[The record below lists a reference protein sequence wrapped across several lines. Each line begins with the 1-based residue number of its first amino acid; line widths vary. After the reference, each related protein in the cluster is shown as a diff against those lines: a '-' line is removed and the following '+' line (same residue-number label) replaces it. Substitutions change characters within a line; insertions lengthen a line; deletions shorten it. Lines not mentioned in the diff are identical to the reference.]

1 MKKIFYLIFF
11 ACFFLNGV
19 ICSAAEEGNIE
30 LDLTDADLPQEITL
44 QDQINTV
51 LEVGNFFEKNYPG
64 DMILEDLTDDLAK
77 FFPEATTQQLY
88 DRSEWVRDGVR
99 FYRFVKDI
107 YGKVKEK
114 MLMPEEPPLVVAEE
128 DYDTGYNEE
137 YIETKPD
144 EVAVIEDFKKVLSYG
159 PDSRDYKA
167 FKEKYIKDSEKN
179 MPADAFENF
188 SRMLKKLEWKKL
200 PFYGLF
206 YEDPFSGRDGMGEWV
221 KQDENWVRLIAEDSK
236 IGDKKTVRGAV
247 HFHILDGYA
256 VSAYQKGNLPAP
268 TFDFSGSENLEKAS
282 IFRPYPERII
292 SDSPENDLIAYS
304 ENFAIPVLFEV
315 KDNQSNMKLSAD
327 VKFTLCKIETGEC
340 REVNAKPEMTLHPGM
355 VFRSA
360 VRNFVAQS
368 FNLLPQTSGDLK
380 LKAAVI
386 DEGDEKEGQVL
397 RLVYTRLH
405 DTAKVDVFADS
416 EEHLEFQRPRI
427 AINDDEITVRL
438 IPKEKQNDL
447 VGKEF
452 EITVSYNEHDSFRE
466 KVVAEKAS
474 WFDFMQ
480 NKLSLGIVLI
490 AVLGGFILNFMPCVF
505 PVLSVKL
512 ISLTGFGKR
521 TQGKL
526 RREFFLTILGIFLS
540 FWIIS
545 AVLSLLKYLG
555 YSIGWGM
562 QFQNPFFLVLM
573 IFVVSLFIT
582 QLCGLIEF
590 RTPDWVNHLVSKNRD
605 KDGIMHFLT
614 GILVVVM
621 ATPCTAPYLGTAVG
635 FALSGSVV
643 DIFVIMTAVALG
655 LSIPYLMLL
664 FVSDISIYLPKPGAW
679 MNKLSRFMILM
690 LILTLIWL
698 MSVLYAQTDVKAIIH
713 LSLYL
718 LVFLV
723 IIALRSSMIRKMEI
737 LSEDGEIKRLAYHM
751 INAVVIFVCLVL
763 VFFSMLDVSRHFD
776 RHRKINLENK
786 LQFINYQEIADYVK
800 DDKIVV
806 VAVGADWCLTC
817 MYNDVAVFSNF
828 QVRRLLREENFV
840 LIEVDWTN
848 YNKEV
853 LDFMEKFGRKGL
865 PFYVLFSKMIPDG
878 MVLPEVLTEHGF
890 MKIIEDI
897 KGR

>member
-11 ACFFLNGV
+11 ACFFLNSM
-19 ICSAAEEGNIE
+19 ICPAAEEGLVE
-30 LDLTDADLPQEITL
+30 LDLTEADMPKEITL

-51 LEVGNFFEKNYPG
+51 WEVGSFFEKNYPG
-64 DMILEDLTDDLAK
+64 DMIFDDLTDDLAK

-99 FYRFVKDI
+99 FYRFVREVYD
-107 YGKVKEK
+107 KVKEK
-114 MLMPEEPPLVVAEE
+114 MLVPEEPPLIVAEE
-128 DYDTGYNEE
+128 DYDTGYTGE

-167 FKEKYIKDSEKN
+167 FKEKYIKDAEKE
-179 MPADAFENF
+179 MPADTFENF

-221 KQDENWVRLIAEDSK
+221 KQDESWVRLITEDSK
-236 IGDKKTVRGAV
+236 IGDKKTVRGAI
-247 HFHILDGYA
+247 HFNLIDGYA
-256 VSAYQKGNLPAP
+256 MLAYQKGTLPAP
-268 TFDFSGSENLEKAS
+268 SFDFSASENLEKAS
-282 IFRPYPERII
+282 TFRPYPERII
-292 SDSPENDLIAYS
+292 KEGADNDIIAYS
-304 ENFAIPVLFEV
+304 GNFAIPVLFEV
-315 KDNQSNMKLSAD
+315 KDNQADLKLTAD
-327 VKFTLCKIETGEC
+327 VKFSLCRIETGEC
-340 REVNAKPEMTLHPGM
+340 REVNFKPEMTLRPGM

-360 VRNFVAQS
+360 VRNFVTQS
-368 FNLLPQTSGDLK
+368 FNLLPQTGGNLK

-386 DEGDEKEGQVL
+386 DDGGDDEGQVL
-397 RLVYTRLH
+397 RLVYKRLRE
-405 DTAKVDVFADS
+405 TAKVDVFADG
-416 EEHLEFQRPRI
+416 EEHWEFQRPRI

-438 IPKEKQNDL
+438 IPKEKQNNL

-466 KVVAEKAS
+466 KVVAQEAS

-480 NKLSLGIVLI
+480 NQLSLGIILI
-490 AVLGGFILNFMPCVF
+490 AILGGFILNFMPCVF

-521 TQGKL
+521 KSGNL

-545 AVLSLLKYLG
+545 AVLCLLKYLG
-555 YSIGWGM
+555 HSIGWGM
-562 QFQNPFFLVLM
+562 QFQNPVFLVLM
-573 IFVVSLFIT
+573 IFVVSLFIA

-590 RTPDWVNHLVSKNRD
+590 RTPEWVNRLSAKTGS

-614 GILVVVM
+614 GVLVVVM

-635 FALSGSVV
+635 FALSGSMV

-690 LILTLIWL
+690 LLLTLVWL

-718 LVFLV
+718 LAFV
-723 IIALRSSMIRKMEI
+723 IFIALRSSIVKKMEL

-751 INAVVIFVCLVL
+751 VNAVIILLCLIF
-763 VFFSMLDVSRHFD
+763 VFFSVLDVNRHFD

-800 DDKIVV
+800 DDNIVI

-828 QVRRLLREENFV
+828 QVRRLLNEEKFV

-848 YNKEV
+848 YNEEV

-878 MVLPEVLTEHGF
+878 MVLPEVLTERSF

>member
-11 ACFFLNGV
+11 ACFLLNGM
-19 ICSAAEEGNIE
+19 ICPAAEEGKVE
-30 LDLTDADLPQEITL
+30 LELTDEDLPREITL

-51 LEVGNFFEKNYPG
+51 VEIGSFFEKNYPG
-64 DMILEDLTDDLAK
+64 DMIFEDLTDDLAK
-77 FFPEATTQQLY
+77 FFPGATTQQLY

-99 FYRFVKDI
+99 FYRFVRDTYNKA
-107 YGKVKEK
+107 KEK
-114 MLMPEEPPLVVAEE
+114 MLVPEEPPLIVAEK
-128 DYDTGYNEE
+128 DYDTGYDGE

-167 FKEKYIKDSEKN
+167 FKEKYIKDTEKE
-179 MPADAFENF
+179 MPADSFENF

-221 KQDENWVRLIAEDSK
+221 KQDESWVRLITEDSK
-236 IGDKKTVRGAV
+236 IGDKTTVRGAV
-247 HFHILDGYA
+247 HFNIIDGYA
-256 VSAYQKGNLPAP
+256 VPAYQKGNLPAP
-268 TFDFSGSENLEKAS
+268 SFDFSASENLEKS
-282 IFRPYPERII
+282 SVFRPYPERII
-292 SDSPENDLIAYS
+292 SAGSDNDLIAYNG
-304 ENFAIPVLFEV
+304 NFAIPVLFEL
-315 KDNQSNMKLSAD
+315 KDSQSDLKLSAE
-327 VKFTLCKIETGEC
+327 VKFTLCRTETGEC
-340 REVNAKPEMTLHPGM
+340 REVVHHPKMTLHPG
-355 VFRSA
+355 VIFRSV
-360 VRNFVAQS
+360 VRNFVTQS
-368 FNLLPQTSGDLK
+368 FNLLPQTGGDLK

-386 DEGDEKEGQVL
+386 DNGGDDEGQVL
-397 RLVYTRLH
+397 RLVYKQLR
-405 DTAKVDVFADS
+405 DTAKVDVFVDS
-416 EEHLEFQRPRI
+416 EEHFEFQRPRI

-438 IPKEKQNDL
+438 IPKEKQNNL
-447 VGKEF
+447 IGKEF
-452 EITVSYNEHDSFRE
+452 EVTVRYNKHDSFRE
-466 KVVAEKAS
+466 KVRAEEAS

-490 AVLGGFILNFMPCVF
+490 AILGGFILNFMPCVF
-505 PVLSVKL
+505 PVLSLKL

-521 TQGKL
+521 SKGKL
-526 RREFFLTILGIFLS
+526 RKEFFLTVLGIFLS
-540 FWIIS
+540 FWGIS
-545 AVLSLLKYLG
+545 AVLCLLKYLG
-555 YSIGWGM
+555 HSIGWGM
-562 QFQNPFFLVLM
+562 QFQNPVFLVLM
-573 IFVVSLFIT
+573 IFVVSLFIA

-590 RTPDWVNHLVSKNRD
+590 RTPDWLNKLAGKTEN

-614 GILVVVM
+614 GVLVVVM
-621 ATPCTAPYLGTAVG
+621 ATPCTAPYLGTAIG
-635 FALSGSVV
+635 FALSGSMI
-643 DIFVIMTAVALG
+643 DIFVVMTAVALG
-655 LSIPYLMLL
+655 LSVPYLMLL

-690 LILTLIWL
+690 LILTMVWL

-718 LVFLV
+718 LAFV
-723 IIALRSSMIRKMEI
+723 IVIALRSSLVKKIEVLPEESDIKK
-737 LSEDGEIKRLAYHM
+737 LSYHL
-751 INAVVIFVCLVL
+751 INWTIIVLCLL
-763 VFFSMLDVSRHFD
+763 LMFFSVLDVNRHFG
-776 RHRKINLENK
+776 RHRKINLESK

-800 DDKIVV
+800 DDNVVV

-828 QVRRLLREENFV
+828 QVRRLMNEEKLV

-848 YNKEV
+848 YNEEV

-878 MVLPEVLTEHGF
+878 MVLPEVLTERSF
-890 MKIIEDI
+890 VKIIEDI